1 MKKFLVE
8 RFIPEIGKQP
18 QEKLLKGVI
27 KGSEILDDM
36 GPDIKWVESYVM
48 HNRLYCV
55 YLAKNEETLRE
66 YVKRSGRPCNC
77 IGEVISTL
85 DPSMLE
91 NQDESI
97 DS

>member
-18 QEKLLKGVI
+18 HEKLLKGIV
-27 KGSEILDDM
+27 KGTEILDDM
-36 GPDIKWVESYVM
+36 GDDILWVESYVM

-55 YLAKNEETLRE
+55 YLAKNEEMLRE

-77 IGEVISTL
+77 IGEVLSTL
-85 DPSMLE
+85 EPSMLE
-91 NQDESI
+91 NQSES
-97 DS
+97 S

>member
-18 QEKLLKGVI
+18 QEKLLKGIV
-27 KGSEILDDM
+27 KGTEILDNM
-36 GPDIKWVESYVM
+36 GDDIQWVESYVM

-77 IGEVISTL
+77 IGEVLSTL
-85 DPSMLE
+85 EPGMLE
-91 NQDESI
+91 NQRETS
-97 DS
+97 